1 MKKLDL
7 YLIKTFI
14 GPFVAVFLIV
24 VFSLSMQFVLQFMN
38 ELAGKGL
45 GMRIIFEFMG
55 WASCTLFPNAIPLAT
70 LLASIMT
77 LGNLGERN
85 ELLAMKAAGVSLMRI
100 LAPLMVVSVL
110 ISIAAFFA
118 ADRLVPLAFNKV
130 YTLKSDISRT
140 RDEIKIPVG
149 IFYDGIEGYNLRIS
163 GRDEETDM
171 MYNLVIYDHTGNSG
185 NNDNMILAD
194 SGRIHITPD
203 KQNLIFD
210 LYNGCSYVEENQM
223 NYRDTSLNLIR
234 TRFEEQQLV
243 IPLDNYSFER
253 SSEDQYGDEIKSLGL
268 KRLSHD
274 RDSISRR
281 VDTMV
286 MHQIPR
292 FMSVIGMRYLFQLD
306 TLKPDSAYIGNL
318 DLDSLRQDFTP
329 EEMERMYHYASDKSQ
344 QGLEQLQQFYIET
357 KYNMG
362 VLRRIDIE
370 MILKF
375 TLSLSCLLFFF
386 VGAPL
391 GAIIRKGGLGA
402 PVIISI
408 FLYLIYYIIDI
419 IGRKLSKGSLPP
431 LVGTLISTAILLP
444 ISILLTRKSTQDSSL
459 FNIDTYKEFFRRIGK
474 WTAKRYHRFINLF
487 RRGGG
492 KIRIVYMGTPEFAV
506 APLEKLLQ
514 AGYEVVCVV
523 TSVDKPAGRGMAVR
537 ESAVKQYAVAHNIPV
552 LQPEKLKDPE
562 FLAQLAALKANLFV
576 VVAFR
581 MLPKEVWQMPS
592 MGTFNLHASLLP
604 QYRGA
609 APINWAIIRGEKF
622 TGVTT
627 FLLDEQIDTGKILFQ
642 ENCAIEEYED
652 AGALHDK
659 LMKMGAD
666 LVLKTV
672 DAMENHRTKPYEQSP
687 GMNKT
692 LYPAP
697 KLTRDNCHIDW
708 TRSARNVSLLIRGL
722 SPYPAAWTTLVKD
735 DGGAAADGAANSSTR
750 LGIKLYDSYVVP
762 CGDDDPRTPG
772 QITTD
777 GKTFLEVR
785 CGKNALRILSLQLSG
800 KKRMDIADFLRGF
813 REPETYRFE

>member
-7 YLIKTFI
+7 YLIKKFI
-14 GPFVAVFLIV
+14 GPFIAVFLIV
-24 VFSLSMQFVLQFMN
+24 VFSLSMQFLWQFIN
-38 ELAGKGL
+38 DLAGKGL
-45 GMRIIFEFMG
+45 GIGVIFEFMG

-130 YTLKSDISRT
+130 YTLKSDIT
-140 RDEIKIPVG
+140 KTKDEIKIPTG
-149 IFYDGIEGYNLRIS
+149 IFYDGIEGYNLRIAS
-163 GRDEETDM
+163 RNDDTDM
-171 MYNLVIYDHTGNSG
+171 MYDLIIYDHTGNSG
-185 NNDNMILAD
+185 NSDNVILAD
-194 SGRIHITPD
+194 SGRIQITPD
-203 KQNLIFD
+203 KKNLIFD
-210 LYNGCSYVEENQM
+210 LYSGCSYTEDNKM
-223 NYRDTSLNLIR
+223 NYRDTTLDLIR
-234 TRFEEQQLV
+234 SRFDEQQMI
-243 IPLDNYSFER
+243 IPLDNYTFER

-268 KRLSHD
+268 KRLHTD
-274 RDSISRR
+274 RDSIARQ

-286 MHQIPR
+286 KRQTPR
-292 FMSVIGMRYLFQLD
+292 FMSVMGMRYLYQLD
-306 TLKPDSAYIGNL
+306 TLRADSTYLACL
-318 DLDSLRQDFTP
+318 DVDSLRQDFTHQQHL
-329 EEMERMYHYASDKSQ
+329 RANQSALGKAQ
-344 QGLEQLQQFYIET
+344 QGVEQVNQFYIET
-357 KYNMG
+357 KYNLG
-362 VLRRIDIE
+362 IIRRIDIE

-375 TLSLSCLLFFF
+375 TLSISCLLFFF

-408 FLYLIYYIIDI
+408 FFYLIYYIIDI
-419 IGRKLSKGSLPP
+419 IGRKLAKGSLPP

-459 FNIDTYKEFFRRIGK
+459 FNMDTYKEFFRRIGK
-474 WTAKRYHRFINLF
+474 WIAKRYHRFINLF

-514 AGYEVVCVV
+514 AGYEVAAVV
-523 TSVDKPAGRGMAVR
+523 TTADKPAGRGMAVR
-537 ESAVKQYAVAHNIPV
+537 ESAVKQYAVAHGIPV
-552 LQPEKLKDPE
+552 LQPEKLKDPA
-562 FLAQLAALKANLFV
+562 FLEQLAALKANLFV

-581 MLPKEVWQMPS
+581 MLPKEVWQMPAL
-592 MGTFNLHASLLP
+592 GTFNLHASLLP

-642 ENCAIEEYED
+642 ENCSIEDYED

-672 DAMENHRTKPYEQSP
+672 DALENHRTKPYEQTL
-687 GMNKT
+687 GLNKT

-708 TRSARNVSLLIRGL
+708 SRSARAVHLLIRGL
-722 SPYPAAWTTLVKD
+722 SPYPAAWTTLVKE
-735 DGGAAADGAANSSTR
+735 DGTQ
-750 LGIKLYDSYVVP
+750 LGIKLYDTYVVP
-762 CGDDDPRTPG
+762 CADDDPRTPG
-772 QITTD
+772 HITTD

-785 CGKNALRILSLQLSG
+785 CGHNTLRILSLQLSG

>member
-24 VFSLSMQFVLQFMN
+24 VFSLSMQFVLQFMSD
-38 ELAGKGL
+38 LAGKGL
-45 GMRIIFEFMG
+45 GMRVIFEFMG

-85 ELLAMKAAGVSLMRI
+85 ELLAMKAAGISLMRI

-118 ADRLVPLAFNKV
+118 ADRLVPHAFNKV
-130 YTLKSDISRT
+130 YTLRSDIMKT
-140 RDEIKIPVG
+140 NDEIKIPTG
-149 IFYDGIEGYNLRIS
+149 IFYDGIEGYNLRIAS
-163 GRDEETDM
+163 RDDDTDM
-171 MYNLVIYDHTGNSG
+171 MYDLVIYDHSGNSG
-185 NNDNMILAD
+185 NSDNVILAD
-194 SGRIHITPD
+194 SGRIQITPD
-203 KQNLIFD
+203 KRNLIFD
-210 LYNGCSYVEENQM
+210 LYSGCSYTEENQM
-223 NYRDTSLNLIR
+223 TFRDTTLNLIR
-234 TRFEEQQLV
+234 SDFDEQQM
-243 IPLDNYSFER
+243 IISLDNYTFER

-268 KRLSHD
+268 KRLRVD
-274 RDSISRR
+274 RDSLSRK

-286 MHQIPR
+286 IRQTPR
-292 FMSVIGMRYLFQLD
+292 FMSVMGMRYLYQLD
-306 TLKPDSAYIGNL
+306 TLRADSAYVGVL
-318 DLDSLRQDFTP
+318 DLDSLRQDFTHQQQLRVNQ
-329 EEMERMYHYASDKSQ
+329 MALSKAQ
-344 QGLEQLQQFYIET
+344 QGLDQVQQFYVET
-357 KYNMG
+357 RYDLGLIRK
-362 VLRRIDIE
+362 IDIE

-375 TLSLSCLLFFF
+375 TLSISCLLFFF

-408 FLYLIYYIIDI
+408 FFYLIYYIIDI
-419 IGRKLSKGSLPP
+419 IGRKLAKGSLPP

-459 FNIDTYKEFFRRIGK
+459 FNMDTYKEFFRRIGK
-474 WTAKRYHRFINLF
+474 WIAKRYHRFINLF

-492 KIRIVYMGTPEFAV
+492 KVRIVYMGTPEFAV

-514 AGYEVVCVV
+514 AGYEVVGVV
-523 TSVDKPAGRGMAVR
+523 TAVDKPAGRGMAVR

-642 ENCAIEEYED
+642 ENCPIEDYED

-672 DAMENHRTKPYEQSP
+672 DAMENHRTKPYEQSL

-722 SPYPAAWTTLVKD
+722 SPYPAAWTTLVRD
-735 DGGAAADGAANSSTR
+735 DGTQ

-762 CGDDDPRTPG
+762 CDDDDPRTPG

-777 GKTFLEVR
+777 GRTFLEVR
-785 CGKNALRILSLQLSG
+785 CGKNVLRILSLQLSG

-813 REPETYRFE
+813 RDPETYRFE

>member
-7 YLIKTFI
+7 YLIKTFL
-14 GPFVAVFLIV
+14 GPFLVVFLIV
-24 VFSLSMQFVLQFMN
+24 VFSLSMQFIYTFVN
-38 ELAGKGL
+38 ELMGKGL
-45 GMRIIFEFMG
+45 GMKVIFEFMG

-100 LAPLMVVSVL
+100 LAPLMVVSAL

-118 ADRLVPLAFNKV
+118 ADRLVPHAFNKV
-130 YTLKSDISRT
+130 YTLKNDIVRT
-140 RDEIKIPVG
+140 RDEIKIPTG

-163 GRDEETDM
+163 SRDDDTDM
-171 MYNLVIYDHTGNSG
+171 MYDLIIYDHTGNSG
-185 NNDNMILAD
+185 NNDNVILAD

-210 LYNGCSYVEENQM
+210 LYNGCSYMEENQM
-223 NYRDTSLNLIR
+223 NYRDTTVNLVR
-234 TRFEEQQLV
+234 SRFEEQQLI
-243 IPLDNYSFER
+243 IPLENYTFER
-253 SSEDQYGDEIKSLGL
+253 SEDSYGDEIKSLGL
-268 KRLSHD
+268 KRLHND
-274 RDSISRR
+274 RDSLSRLI
-281 VDTMV
+281 DTTAMRQS
-286 MHQIPR
+286 HR
-292 FMSVIGMRYLFQLD
+292 FLSGSGMRYLFQLD
-306 TLKPDSAYIGNL
+306 TLRPDSTYVGNIN
-318 DLDSLRQDFTP
+318 LDSLQQDLTP
-329 EEMERMYHYASDKSQ
+329 H
-344 QGLEQLQQFYIET
+344 QLQHIYQVAADRTQTGLDQIGQYTVES
-357 KYNMG
+357 KYHLS
-362 VLRRIDIE
+362 VVRRIDIE

-408 FLYLIYYIIDI
+408 FIYLIYYIIDI
-419 IGRKLSKGSLPP
+419 IGRKLAKGSLPP

-459 FNIDTYKEFFRRIGK
+459 FNLDTYKEFFRRIGK
-474 WTAKRYHRFINLF
+474 WTSKRFHRFLNLF

-506 APLEKLLQ
+506 APLERLLQ
-514 AGYEVVCVV
+514 AGYEVAGVV
-523 TSVDKPAGRGMAVR
+523 TTVDKPSGRGLAVR
-537 ESAVKQYAVAHNIPV
+537 ESAVKQYAVAHGIPV

-581 MLPKEVWQMPS
+581 MLPKEVWAMPS
-592 MGTFNLHASLLP
+592 LGTFNLHASLLP

-642 ENCAIEEYED
+642 ENCAIEDYED

-659 LMKMGAD
+659 LMKMGAE

-672 DAMENHRTKPYEQSP
+672 DAIENHRTKPYEQTL
-687 GMNKT
+687 GFNKT

-708 TRSARNVSLLIRGL
+708 TQGARSISLLIRGL
-722 SPYPAAWTTLVKD
+722 SPYPAAWTTLVKE
-735 DGGAAADGAANSSTR
+735 DGTS
-750 LGIKLYDSYVVP
+750 LGVKLFDSYVVP
-762 CGDDDPRTPG
+762 CPDDDPRRPG
-772 QITTD
+772 QLTTD
-777 GKTFLEVR
+777 GKSWIEVR
-785 CGKNALRILSLQLSG
+785 CGKNALRILNLQLSG
-800 KKRMDIADFLRGF
+800 KKRMDTADFLRGF
-813 REPETYRFE
+813 REPESYRFE

>member
-24 VFSLSMQFVLQFMN
+24 VFSLSMQFIYSFVN
-38 ELAGKGL
+38 ELMGKGL
-45 GMRIIFEFMG
+45 GFGVIAEFMG

-100 LAPLMVVSVL
+100 LAPLMIVSVL
-110 ISIAAFFA
+110 ISIGAFFA

-130 YTLKSDISRT
+130 YTLKADIGRT
-140 RDEIKIPVG
+140 RDEIKIPTG
-149 IFYDGIEGYNLRIS
+149 IFYAGIEGYNLRIS
-163 GRDEETDM
+163 ARDEVTDM
-171 MYNLVIYDHTGNSG
+171 MYDLVIYDHTGNSG
-185 NNDNMILAD
+185 NSDNVILAD
-194 SGRIHITPD
+194 SGRMRITPD
-203 KQNLIFD
+203 KKNLIFD
-210 LYNGCSYVEENQM
+210 LYSGCSYSENNQM
-223 NYRDTSLNLIR
+223 NYRDTTLELLRS
-234 TRFEEQQLV
+234 RFEEQQMI
-243 IPLDNYSFER
+243 IPLDNYTFER
-253 SSEDQYGDEIKSLGL
+253 SSEDQYGDEIKALGL
-268 KRLSHD
+268 KRLHHD
-274 RDSISRR
+274 RDSLSRR
-281 VDTMV
+281 VDTVV
-286 MHQIPR
+286 MRQLPR
-292 FMSVIGMRYLFQLD
+292 FMSVMGMHYLYQLD
-306 TLKPDSAYIGNL
+306 TLRPDSAYIGCL
-318 DLDSLRQDFTP
+318 YVDSLSQDFTP
-329 EEMERMYHYASDKSQ
+329 QQHLRVNQTSVSKAQ
-344 QGLEQLQQFYIET
+344 QGLEQVNQFYIET
-357 KYNMG
+357 KYDLG
-362 VLRRIDIE
+362 IIRRINIE

-375 TLSLSCLLFFF
+375 TLSISCLLFFF

-408 FLYLIYYIIDI
+408 FFYLIYYIIDI
-419 IGRKLSKGSLPP
+419 IGRKLAKGSLPP

-444 ISILLTRKSTQDSSL
+444 VSILLTRKSTQDSSL
-459 FNIDTYKEFFRRIGK
+459 FNMDTYKEFFRRIGK
-474 WTAKRYHRFINLF
+474 WITKRYHRFINLF

-492 KIRIVYMGTPEFAV
+492 KVRIVYMGTPEFAV

-514 AGYEVVCVV
+514 AGYEVAGVV
-523 TSVDKPAGRGMAVR
+523 TAVDKPAGRGMAVR
-537 ESAVKQYAVAHNIPV
+537 ESAVKQYAVARGIPV
-552 LQPEKLKDPE
+552 LQPEKLRDPD

-642 ENCAIEEYED
+642 ENCAIEDYED

-672 DAMENHRTKPYEQSP
+672 DAMENHRTKPYEQSL

-708 TRSARNVSLLIRGL
+708 TGSARRVSLLIRGL

-735 DGGAAADGAANSSTR
+735 DGTQ

-762 CGDDDPRTPG
+762 CADDDPRTPG
-772 QITTD
+772 QLTTD
-777 GKTFLEVR
+777 GKSWIEVR
-785 CGKNALRILSLQLSG
+785 CGQQALRILSLQLSG
-800 KKRMDIADFLRGF
+800 KKRMDVADFLRGF
-813 REPETYRFE
+813 REPESYHFE

>member
-1 MKKLDL
+1 
-7 YLIKTFI
+7 
-14 GPFVAVFLIV
+14 
-24 VFSLSMQFVLQFMN
+24 
-38 ELAGKGL
+38 
-45 GMRIIFEFMG
+45 
-55 WASCTLFPNAIPLAT
+55 
-70 LLASIMT
+70 
-77 LGNLGERN
+77 
-85 ELLAMKAAGVSLMRI
+85 
-100 LAPLMVVSVL
+100 
-110 ISIAAFFA
+110 
-118 ADRLVPLAFNKV
+118 
-130 YTLKSDISRT
+130 
-140 RDEIKIPVG
+140 
-149 IFYDGIEGYNLRIS
+149 
-163 GRDEETDM
+163 
-171 MYNLVIYDHTGNSG
+171 
-185 NNDNMILAD
+185 
-194 SGRIHITPD
+194 
-203 KQNLIFD
+203 
-210 LYNGCSYVEENQM
+210 
-223 NYRDTSLNLIR
+223 
-234 TRFEEQQLV
+234 
-243 IPLDNYSFER
+243 
-253 SSEDQYGDEIKSLGL
+253 
-268 KRLSHD
+268 
-274 RDSISRR
+274 
-281 VDTMV
+281 
-286 MHQIPR
+286 
-292 FMSVIGMRYLFQLD
+292 
-306 TLKPDSAYIGNL
+306 
-318 DLDSLRQDFTP
+318 
-329 EEMERMYHYASDKSQ
+329 MERMYHYATDKSQ
-344 QGLEQLQQFYIET
+344 QGLEQLQQFSVET

-408 FLYLIYYIIDI
+408 FIYLIYYIIDI

-474 WTAKRYHRFINLF
+474 WTTKRYHRFINLF

-492 KIRIVYMGTPEFAV
+492 KVRIVYMGTPEFAV

-514 AGYEVVCVV
+514 AGYEVVGVV
-523 TSVDKPAGRGMAVR
+523 TAVDKPAGRGMAVR

-642 ENCAIEEYED
+642 ENCPIEDYED

-672 DAMENHRTKPYEQSP
+672 DAMENHRTKPYEQSL

-722 SPYPAAWTTLVKD
+722 SPYPAAWTTLVRD
-735 DGGAAADGAANSSTR
+735 DGTQ

-762 CGDDDPRTPG
+762 CDDDDPRTPG

-777 GKTFLEVR
+777 GRTFLEVR
-785 CGKNALRILSLQLSG
+785 CGKNVLRILSLQLSG

-813 REPETYRFE
+813 RDPETYRFE

>member
-24 VFSLSMQFVLQFMN
+24 VFSLSMQFIWQFIYD
-38 ELAGKGL
+38 LAGKGL
-45 GMRIIFEFMG
+45 GMGVIFEFMG

-100 LAPLMVVSVL
+100 LAPLMIVSVL
-110 ISIAAFFA
+110 ISIGAFFA
-118 ADRLVPLAFNKV
+118 ADRLVPHAFNKV
-130 YTLKSDISRT
+130 YTLRADILRT
-140 RDEIKIPVG
+140 RDEIKIPTG

-163 GRDEETDM
+163 SRNDDTDM
-171 MYNLVIYDHTGNSG
+171 MYDLVIYDHTGNSG
-185 NNDNMILAD
+185 NNDNVIMAD
-194 SGRIHITPD
+194 SGRLYITPD

-210 LYNGCSYVEENQM
+210 LYSGCSYTETNEM
-223 NYRDTSLNLIR
+223 NYRDTTLELLRS
-234 TRFEEQQLV
+234 RFDEQQM
-243 IPLDNYSFER
+243 IISLDNYTFER

-268 KRLSHD
+268 KRLRTD
-274 RDSISRR
+274 RDSLARR
-281 VDTMV
+281 VDTAV
-286 MHQIPR
+286 MRQTPR
-292 FMSVIGMRYLFQLD
+292 FMSVMGMHYLYQLD
-306 TLKPDSAYIGNL
+306 TLRPDSAYIGVLNV
-318 DLDSLRQDFTP
+318 DSLRRDFT
-329 EEMERMYHYASDKSQ
+329 EQQVLRMNQSAVGKAQ
-344 QGLEQLQQFYIET
+344 QGLEQVSQFYIET
-357 KYNMG
+357 KYDLG
-362 VLRRIDIE
+362 LIRRIDIE

-375 TLSLSCLLFFF
+375 TLSISCLLFFF

-408 FLYLIYYIIDI
+408 FFYLIYYIIDI
-419 IGRKLSKGSLPP
+419 IGRKLAKGSLPP

-459 FNIDTYKEFFRRIGK
+459 FNMDTYKEFFRRIGK
-474 WTAKRYHRFINLF
+474 WIAKRYHRFINLF

-492 KIRIVYMGTPEFAV
+492 KVRIVYMGTPEFAV
-506 APLEKLLQ
+506 APLEKLLE
-514 AGYEVVCVV
+514 AGYEVAGVV
-523 TSVDKPAGRGMAVR
+523 TAVDKPAGRGMAVR
-537 ESAVKQYAVAHNIPV
+537 ESAVKQYAVARGIPV

-642 ENCAIEEYED
+642 ENCPIEDYED

-672 DAMENHRTKPYEQSP
+672 DALENHRTKPYEQSL
-687 GMNKT
+687 GMNRT

-708 TRSARNVSLLIRGL
+708 TASARRVSLLIRGL

-735 DGGAAADGAANSSTR
+735 DGTQ

-762 CGDDDPRTPG
+762 CDDDDPRTPG
-772 QITTD
+772 QLTTD
-777 GKTFLEVR
+777 GKSWIEVR
-785 CGKNALRILSLQLSG
+785 CGQQALRILSLQLSG
-800 KKRMDIADFLRGF
+800 KKRMDVADFLRGF
-813 REPETYRFE
+813 REPESYHFE

>member
-24 VFSLSMQFVLQFMN
+24 VFSLSMQFIYSFVN
-38 ELAGKGL
+38 ELMGKGL
-45 GMRIIFEFMG
+45 GFGVIAEFMG

-100 LAPLMVVSVL
+100 LAPLMIVSVL
-110 ISIAAFFA
+110 ISIGAFFA

-130 YTLKSDISRT
+130 YTLKADIGRT
-140 RDEIKIPVG
+140 RDEIKIPTG
-149 IFYDGIEGYNLRIS
+149 IFYAGIEGYNLRIS
-163 GRDEETDM
+163 ARDEVTDM
-171 MYNLVIYDHTGNSG
+171 MYDLVIYDHTGNSG
-185 NNDNMILAD
+185 NSDNVILAD
-194 SGRIHITPD
+194 SGRMRITPD
-203 KQNLIFD
+203 KKNLIFD
-210 LYNGCSYVEENQM
+210 LYSGCSYSENNQM
-223 NYRDTSLNLIR
+223 NYRDTTLELLRS
-234 TRFEEQQLV
+234 RFEEQQMI
-243 IPLDNYSFER
+243 IPLDNYTFER
-253 SSEDQYGDEIKSLGL
+253 SSEDQYGDEIKALGL
-268 KRLSHD
+268 KRLHHD
-274 RDSISRR
+274 RDSLSRR
-281 VDTMV
+281 VDTVV
-286 MHQIPR
+286 MRQLPR
-292 FMSVIGMRYLFQLD
+292 FMSVMGMHYLYQLD
-306 TLKPDSAYIGNL
+306 TLRPDSAYIGCL
-318 DLDSLRQDFTP
+318 YVDSLSQDFTP
-329 EEMERMYHYASDKSQ
+329 QQHLRVNQTSVSKAQ
-344 QGLEQLQQFYIET
+344 QGLEQVNQFYIET
-357 KYNMG
+357 KYDLG
-362 VLRRIDIE
+362 IIRRISIE

-375 TLSLSCLLFFF
+375 TLSISCLLFFF

-408 FLYLIYYIIDI
+408 FFYLIYYIIDI
-419 IGRKLSKGSLPP
+419 IGRKLAKGSLPP

-459 FNIDTYKEFFRRIGK
+459 FNMDTYKEFFRRIGK
-474 WTAKRYHRFINLF
+474 WITKRYHRFINLF

-492 KIRIVYMGTPEFAV
+492 KVRIVYMGTPEFAV

-514 AGYEVVCVV
+514 AGYEVAGVV
-523 TSVDKPAGRGMAVR
+523 TAVDKPAGRGMAVR
-537 ESAVKQYAVAHNIPV
+537 ESAVKQYAVAHGIPV
-552 LQPEKLKDPE
+552 LQPEKLRDPD

-642 ENCAIEEYED
+642 ENCAIEDYED

-672 DAMENHRTKPYEQSP
+672 DAMENHRTKPYEQSL

-708 TRSARNVSLLIRGL
+708 TGSARRVSLLIRGL

-735 DGGAAADGAANSSTR
+735 DGTQ

-762 CGDDDPRTPG
+762 CADDDPRTPG
-772 QITTD
+772 QLTTD
-777 GKTFLEVR
+777 GKSWIEVR
-785 CGKNALRILSLQLSG
+785 CGQKALRILSLQLSG
-800 KKRMDIADFLRGF
+800 KKRMDVADFLRGF
-813 REPETYRFE
+813 REPESYHFE

>member
-24 VFSLSMQFVLQFMN
+24 VFSLSMQFIYSFVN
-38 ELAGKGL
+38 ELMGKGL
-45 GMRIIFEFMG
+45 GFGVIAEFMG

-100 LAPLMVVSVL
+100 LAPLMIVSVL
-110 ISIAAFFA
+110 ISIGAFFA

-130 YTLKSDISRT
+130 YTLKADIGRT
-140 RDEIKIPVG
+140 RDEIKIPTG
-149 IFYDGIEGYNLRIS
+149 IFYAGIEGYNLRIS
-163 GRDEETDM
+163 ARDEVTDM
-171 MYNLVIYDHTGNSG
+171 MYDLVIYDHTGNSG
-185 NNDNMILAD
+185 NSDNVILAD
-194 SGRIHITPD
+194 SGRMRITPD
-203 KQNLIFD
+203 KKNLIFD
-210 LYNGCSYVEENQM
+210 LYSGCSYSENNQM
-223 NYRDTSLNLIR
+223 NYRDTTLELLRS
-234 TRFEEQQLV
+234 RFEEQQMI
-243 IPLDNYSFER
+243 IPLDNYTFER
-253 SSEDQYGDEIKSLGL
+253 SSEDQYGDEIKALGL
-268 KRLSHD
+268 KRLHHD
-274 RDSISRR
+274 RDSLSRR
-281 VDTMV
+281 VDTVV
-286 MHQIPR
+286 MRQLPR
-292 FMSVIGMRYLFQLD
+292 FMSVMGMHYLYQLD
-306 TLKPDSAYIGNL
+306 TLRPDSAYIGCL
-318 DLDSLRQDFTP
+318 YVDSLSQDFTP
-329 EEMERMYHYASDKSQ
+329 QQHLRVNQTSVSKAQ
-344 QGLEQLQQFYIET
+344 QGLEQVNQFYIET
-357 KYNMG
+357 KYDLG
-362 VLRRIDIE
+362 IIRRISIE

-375 TLSLSCLLFFF
+375 TLSISCLLFFF

-408 FLYLIYYIIDI
+408 FFYLIYYIIDI
-419 IGRKLSKGSLPP
+419 IGRKLAKGSLPP

-459 FNIDTYKEFFRRIGK
+459 FNMDTYKEFFRRIGK
-474 WTAKRYHRFINLF
+474 WITKRYHRFINLF

-492 KIRIVYMGTPEFAV
+492 KVRIVYMGTPEFAV

-514 AGYEVVCVV
+514 AGYEVAGVV
-523 TSVDKPAGRGMAVR
+523 TAVDKPAGRGMAVR
-537 ESAVKQYAVAHNIPV
+537 ESAVKQYAVAHGIPV
-552 LQPEKLKDPE
+552 LQPEKLKDPD

-642 ENCAIEEYED
+642 ENCAIEDYED

-672 DAMENHRTKPYEQSP
+672 DAMENHRTKPYEQSL

-708 TRSARNVSLLIRGL
+708 TGSARRVSLLIRGL

-735 DGGAAADGAANSSTR
+735 DGTQ

-762 CGDDDPRTPG
+762 CADDDPRTPG
-772 QITTD
+772 QLTTD
-777 GKTFLEVR
+777 GKSWIEVR
-785 CGKNALRILSLQLSG
+785 CGQKALRILSLQLSG
-800 KKRMDIADFLRGF
+800 KKRMDVADFLRGF
-813 REPETYRFE
+813 REPESYHFE

>member
-24 VFSLSMQFVLQFMN
+24 VFSLSMQFVLQFMSD
-38 ELAGKGL
+38 LAGKGL
-45 GMRIIFEFMG
+45 GMRVIFEFMG

-85 ELLAMKAAGVSLMRI
+85 ELLAMKAAGISLMRI

-118 ADRLVPLAFNKV
+118 ADRLVPHAFNKV
-130 YTLKSDISRT
+130 YTLRSDIMKT
-140 RDEIKIPVG
+140 NDEIKIPTG
-149 IFYDGIEGYNLRIS
+149 IFYDGIEGYNLRIAS
-163 GRDEETDM
+163 RDDDTDM
-171 MYNLVIYDHTGNSG
+171 MYDLVIYDHSGNSG
-185 NNDNMILAD
+185 NSDNVILAD
-194 SGRIHITPD
+194 SGRIQITPD
-203 KQNLIFD
+203 KRNLIFD
-210 LYNGCSYVEENQM
+210 LYSGCSYTEENQM
-223 NYRDTSLNLIR
+223 TFRDTTLNLIR
-234 TRFEEQQLV
+234 SDFDEQQM
-243 IPLDNYSFER
+243 IISLDNYTFER

-268 KRLSHD
+268 KRLRVD
-274 RDSISRR
+274 RDSLSRK

-286 MHQIPR
+286 IRQTPR
-292 FMSVIGMRYLFQLD
+292 FMSVMGMRYLYQLD
-306 TLKPDSAYIGNL
+306 TLRADSAYVGVL
-318 DLDSLRQDFTP
+318 DLDSLRQDFTHQQQLRVNQ
-329 EEMERMYHYASDKSQ
+329 MALSKAQ
-344 QGLEQLQQFYIET
+344 QGLDQVQQFYVET
-357 KYNMG
+357 RYDLGLIRK
-362 VLRRIDIE
+362 IDIE

-375 TLSLSCLLFFF
+375 TLSISCLLFFF

-408 FLYLIYYIIDI
+408 FFYLIYYIIDI
-419 IGRKLSKGSLPP
+419 IGRKLAKGSLPP

-459 FNIDTYKEFFRRIGK
+459 FNMDTYKEFFRRIGK
-474 WTAKRYHRFINLF
+474 WIAKRYHRFINLF

-492 KIRIVYMGTPEFAV
+492 KVRIVYMGTPEFAV

-514 AGYEVVCVV
+514 AGYEVVGVV
-523 TSVDKPAGRGMAVR
+523 TAVDKPAGRGMAVR

-642 ENCAIEEYED
+642 ENCPIEDYED

-672 DAMENHRTKPYEQSP
+672 DAMENHRTKPYEQSL

-722 SPYPAAWTTLVKD
+722 SPYPAAWTTLVRD
-735 DGGAAADGAANSSTR
+735 DGTQ

-777 GKTFLEVR
+777 GRTFLEVR

-813 REPETYRFE
+813 RDPETYRFE

>member
-7 YLIKTFI
+7 YLIKKFI
-14 GPFVAVFLIV
+14 GPFIAVFLIV
-24 VFSLSMQFVLQFMN
+24 VFSLSMQFLWQFIN
-38 ELAGKGL
+38 DLAGKGL
-45 GMRIIFEFMG
+45 GIGVIFEFMG

-130 YTLKSDISRT
+130 YTLKSDIT
-140 RDEIKIPVG
+140 KTKDEIKIPTG
-149 IFYDGIEGYNLRIS
+149 IFYDGIEGYNLRIAS
-163 GRDEETDM
+163 RNDDTDM
-171 MYNLVIYDHTGNSG
+171 MYDLIIYDHTGNSG
-185 NNDNMILAD
+185 NSDNVILAD
-194 SGRIHITPD
+194 SGRIQITPD
-203 KQNLIFD
+203 KKNLIFD
-210 LYNGCSYVEENQM
+210 LYSGCSYTEDNKM
-223 NYRDTSLNLIR
+223 NYRDTTLDLIR
-234 TRFEEQQLV
+234 SRFDEQQMI
-243 IPLDNYSFER
+243 IPLDNYTFER

-268 KRLSHD
+268 KRLHTD
-274 RDSISRR
+274 RDSIARQ

-286 MHQIPR
+286 KRQTPR
-292 FMSVIGMRYLFQLD
+292 FMSVMGMRYLYQLD
-306 TLKPDSAYIGNL
+306 TLRADSTYLACL
-318 DLDSLRQDFTP
+318 DVDSLRQDFTHQQHL
-329 EEMERMYHYASDKSQ
+329 RANQSALGKAQ
-344 QGLEQLQQFYIET
+344 QGVEQVNQFYIET
-357 KYNMG
+357 KYNLG
-362 VLRRIDIE
+362 IIRRIDIE

-375 TLSLSCLLFFF
+375 TLSISCLLFFF

-408 FLYLIYYIIDI
+408 FFYLIYYIIDI
-419 IGRKLSKGSLPP
+419 IGRKLAKGSLPP

-459 FNIDTYKEFFRRIGK
+459 FNMDTYKEFFRRIGK
-474 WTAKRYHRFINLF
+474 WIAKRYHRFINLF

-514 AGYEVVCVV
+514 AGYEVAAVV
-523 TSVDKPAGRGMAVR
+523 TTVDKPAGRGMAVR
-537 ESAVKQYAVAHNIPV
+537 ESAVKQYAVAHGIPV
-552 LQPEKLKDPE
+552 LQPEKLKDPA
-562 FLAQLAALKANLFV
+562 FLEQLAALKANLFV

-581 MLPKEVWQMPS
+581 MLPKEVWQMPAL
-592 MGTFNLHASLLP
+592 GTFNLHASLLP

-642 ENCAIEEYED
+642 ENCSIEDYED

-672 DAMENHRTKPYEQSP
+672 DALENHRTKPYEQTL
-687 GMNKT
+687 GLNKT

-708 TRSARNVSLLIRGL
+708 SRSARAVHLLIRGL
-722 SPYPAAWTTLVKD
+722 SPYPAAWTTLVKE
-735 DGGAAADGAANSSTR
+735 DGTQ
-750 LGIKLYDSYVVP
+750 LGIKLYDTYVVP
-762 CGDDDPRTPG
+762 CADDDPRTPG
-772 QITTD
+772 HITTD

-785 CGKNALRILSLQLSG
+785 CGHNALRILSLQLSG

-813 REPETYRFE
+813 RDPETYRFE

>member
-24 VFSLSMQFVLQFMN
+24 VFSLSMQFIYSFVN
-38 ELAGKGL
+38 ELMGKGL
-45 GMRIIFEFMG
+45 GFGVIAEFMG

-100 LAPLMVVSVL
+100 LAPLMIVSVL
-110 ISIAAFFA
+110 ISIGAFFA

-130 YTLKSDISRT
+130 YTLKADIGRT
-140 RDEIKIPVG
+140 RDEIKIPTG

-163 GRDEETDM
+163 DRNEDTDM
-171 MYNLVIYDHTGNSG
+171 MYELVIYDHTGNSG
-185 NNDNMILAD
+185 NSDNVILAD
-194 SGRIHITPD
+194 SGRMRITPD
-203 KQNLIFD
+203 KKNLIFD
-210 LYNGCSYVEENQM
+210 LYSGCSYNETNQM
-223 NYRDTSLNLIR
+223 NYRDTTLELLRS
-234 TRFEEQQLV
+234 RFEEQQMI
-243 IPLDNYSFER
+243 IPLDNYTFER
-253 SSEDQYGDEIKSLGL
+253 STEDQYGDEIKALGL
-268 KRLSHD
+268 KRLHHD
-274 RDSISRR
+274 RDSLSRR
-281 VDTMV
+281 VDTVV
-286 MHQIPR
+286 MRQMTR
-292 FMSVIGMRYLFQLD
+292 FMSVMGMHYLYQLD
-306 TLKPDSAYIGNL
+306 TIRPDSAYIGCL
-318 DLDSLRQDFTP
+318 YVDSLSQDFTSQQHL
-329 EEMERMYHYASDKSQ
+329 RVNQTSVGKAQ
-344 QGLEQLQQFYIET
+344 QGLEQVNQFYIET
-357 KYNMG
+357 KYDLG
-362 VLRRIDIE
+362 IIRRINIE

-375 TLSLSCLLFFF
+375 TLSISCLLFFF

-408 FLYLIYYIIDI
+408 FFYLIYYIIDI
-419 IGRKLSKGSLPP
+419 IGRKLAKGSLPP

-492 KIRIVYMGTPEFAV
+492 KVRIVYMGTPEFAV

-514 AGYEVVCVV
+514 AGYEVVGVV
-523 TSVDKPAGRGMAVR
+523 TAVDKPAGRGMAVR
-537 ESAVKQYAVAHNIPV
+537 ESAVKQYAVTHNIPV

-562 FLAQLAALKANLFV
+562 FLAQLASLKANLFV

-642 ENCAIEEYED
+642 ENCPIEEYED

-672 DAMENHRTKPYEQSP
+672 DAMENHRTKPYEQSL

-735 DGGAAADGAANSSTR
+735 DGGATADGAANSSAR

-813 REPETYRFE
+813 RDPETYRFE

>member
-7 YLIKTFI
+7 YLIKTFL

-24 VFSLSMQFVLQFMN
+24 VFALSTQFIYMYVNDLM
-38 ELAGKGL
+38 GKGL
-45 GMRIIFEFMG
+45 GFKVIAEFMG

-100 LAPLMVVSVL
+100 LAPLMIVSIL

-118 ADRLVPLAFNKV
+118 ADRLVPYAFNKV
-130 YTLKSDISRT
+130 YTLKADIGRT
-140 RDEIKIPVG
+140 RDEIKIPTG

-163 GRDEETDM
+163 GRDYDSDM
-171 MYNLVIYDHTGNSG
+171 MYELVIYDHTGNSG
-185 NNDNMILAD
+185 NNDNVIMAD
-194 SGRIHITPD
+194 SGRMRITPD
-203 KQNLIFD
+203 KKNLIFD
-210 LYNGCSYVEENQM
+210 LYSGCAYTETNEM
-223 NYRDTSLNLIR
+223 TYRDTTLELLRS
-234 TRFEEQQLV
+234 RFEEQQMI
-243 IPLDNYSFER
+243 IPLDSYSFER

-268 KRLSHD
+268 KRLHTD
-274 RDSISRR
+274 RDSIARL
-281 VDTMV
+281 VDTAV
-286 MHQIPR
+286 MRQVPR
-292 FMSVIGMRYLFQLD
+292 FNSVMGMRYLYQLD
-306 TLKPDSAYIGNL
+306 TLRPDSAYIACLNV
-318 DLDSLRQDFTP
+318 DSLRREFNPQQQLRVNQMALD
-329 EEMERMYHYASDKSQ
+329 RAQ
-344 QGLEQLQQFYIET
+344 QGLEQVRQFEIET
-357 KYNMG
+357 RYNMA
-362 VLRRIDIE
+362 LIRRIDIE

-375 TLSLSCLLFFF
+375 TLSISCLLFFF

-408 FLYLIYYIIDI
+408 FFYLIYYIIDI
-419 IGRKLSKGSLPP
+419 IGRKLAKGSLPP
-431 LVGTLISTAILLP
+431 LVGTLISTAVLLP

-459 FNIDTYKEFFRRIGK
+459 FNMDTYKEFFRRIGK
-474 WTAKRYHRFINLF
+474 WITKRYHRFINLF

-492 KIRIVYMGTPEFAV
+492 KVRIVYMGTPEFAV
-506 APLEKLLQ
+506 APLEKLQQ
-514 AGYEVVCVV
+514 AGYEVVGVV
-523 TSVDKPAGRGMAVR
+523 TAVDKPAGRGMAVR
-537 ESAVKQYAVAHNIPV
+537 ESAVKQYAVAHGIPV
-552 LQPEKLKDPE
+552 LQPDKLKDPA

-642 ENCAIEEYED
+642 ENCAIEDYED

-672 DAMENHRTKPYEQSP
+672 DAMENHRTKPYEQSL

-708 TRSARNVSLLIRGL
+708 SRSARSVSLLIRGL
-722 SPYPAAWTTLVKD
+722 SPYPAAWTTLVKE
-735 DGGAAADGAANSSTR
+735 DGTQ
-750 LGIKLYDSYVVP
+750 LGVKLYDTYVVP
-762 CGDDDPRTPG
+762 CADDDPRTPG
-772 QITTD
+772 QLTTD
-777 GKTFLEVR
+777 GKSWIEVR
-785 CGKNALRILSLQLSG
+785 CGKQALRILSLQLSG
-800 KKRMDIADFLRGF
+800 KKRMDVSDFLRGF

>member
-24 VFSLSMQFVLQFMN
+24 VFSLSMQFIYSFVN
-38 ELAGKGL
+38 ELMGKGL
-45 GMRIIFEFMG
+45 GFGVIAEFMG

-100 LAPLMVVSVL
+100 LAPLMIVSVL
-110 ISIAAFFA
+110 ISIGAFFA

-130 YTLKSDISRT
+130 YTLKADIGRT
-140 RDEIKIPVG
+140 RDEIKIPTG

-163 GRDEETDM
+163 ERNEDTDM
-171 MYNLVIYDHTGNSG
+171 MYELVIYDHTGNSG
-185 NNDNMILAD
+185 NSDNVILAD
-194 SGRIHITPD
+194 SGRMRITPD
-203 KQNLIFD
+203 KKNLIFD
-210 LYNGCSYVEENQM
+210 LYSGCSYNETNQM
-223 NYRDTSLNLIR
+223 NYRDTTLELLRS
-234 TRFEEQQLV
+234 RFEEQQMI
-243 IPLDNYSFER
+243 IPLDNYTFER
-253 SSEDQYGDEIKSLGL
+253 STEDQYGDEIKALGL
-268 KRLSHD
+268 KRLHHD
-274 RDSISRR
+274 RDSLSRR
-281 VDTMV
+281 LDTVV
-286 MHQIPR
+286 MRQIPR
-292 FMSVIGMRYLFQLD
+292 FMSVMGMHYLYQLD
-306 TLKPDSAYIGNL
+306 TIRPDSAYIGCL
-318 DLDSLRQDFTP
+318 YVDSLSRDFTP
-329 EEMERMYHYASDKSQ
+329 QQHLRVNQTSVGKAQ
-344 QGLEQLQQFYIET
+344 QGLEQMNQFYIET
-357 KYNMG
+357 KYDLG
-362 VLRRIDIE
+362 IIRRINIE

-375 TLSLSCLLFFF
+375 TLSISCLLFFF

-408 FLYLIYYIIDI
+408 FFYLIYYIIDI
-419 IGRKLSKGSLPP
+419 IGRKLAKGSLPP

-459 FNIDTYKEFFRRIGK
+459 FNMDTYKEFFRRIGK
-474 WTAKRYHRFINLF
+474 WITKRYHRFINLF

-492 KIRIVYMGTPEFAV
+492 KVRIVYMGTPDFAV

-514 AGYEVVCVV
+514 AGYEVAGVV
-523 TSVDKPAGRGMAVR
+523 TAVDKPAGRGMAVR
-537 ESAVKQYAVAHNIPV
+537 ESAVKQYAVAHGIPV
-552 LQPEKLKDPE
+552 LQPEKLKDPD

-642 ENCAIEEYED
+642 ENCAIEDYED

-672 DAMENHRTKPYEQSP
+672 DAMENHRTKPYEQSL
-687 GMNKT
+687 GMSKT

-708 TRSARNVSLLIRGL
+708 TASARRVSLLIRGL

-735 DGGAAADGAANSSTR
+735 DGTQ

-762 CGDDDPRTPG
+762 CADDDPRTPG
-772 QITTD
+772 QLTTD
-777 GKTFLEVR
+777 GKSWIEVR
-785 CGKNALRILSLQLSG
+785 CGQQALRVLSLQLSG
-800 KKRMDIADFLRGF
+800 KKRMDVADFLRGF
-813 REPETYRFE
+813 REPESYHFE

>member
-24 VFSLSMQFVLQFMN
+24 VFSLSMQFIYSFVN
-38 ELAGKGL
+38 ELMGKGL
-45 GMRIIFEFMG
+45 GFGVIAEFMG

-100 LAPLMVVSVL
+100 LAPLMIVSVL
-110 ISIAAFFA
+110 ISIGAFFA

-130 YTLKSDISRT
+130 YTLKADIGRT
-140 RDEIKIPVG
+140 RDEIKIPTG
-149 IFYDGIEGYNLRIS
+149 IFYAGIEGYNLRIS
-163 GRDEETDM
+163 ARDEVTDM
-171 MYNLVIYDHTGNSG
+171 MYDLVIYDHTGNSG
-185 NNDNMILAD
+185 NSDNVILAD
-194 SGRIHITPD
+194 SGRMRITPD
-203 KQNLIFD
+203 KKNLIFD
-210 LYNGCSYVEENQM
+210 LYSGCSYSENNQM
-223 NYRDTSLNLIR
+223 NYRDTTLELLRS
-234 TRFEEQQLV
+234 RFEEQQMI
-243 IPLDNYSFER
+243 IPLDNYTFER
-253 SSEDQYGDEIKSLGL
+253 SSEDQYGDEIKALGL
-268 KRLSHD
+268 KRLHHD
-274 RDSISRR
+274 RDSLSRR
-281 VDTMV
+281 VDTVV
-286 MHQIPR
+286 MRQLPR
-292 FMSVIGMRYLFQLD
+292 FMSVMGMHYLYQLD
-306 TLKPDSAYIGNL
+306 TLRPDSAYIGCL
-318 DLDSLRQDFTP
+318 YVDSLSQDFTP
-329 EEMERMYHYASDKSQ
+329 QQHLRVNQTSVSKAQ
-344 QGLEQLQQFYIET
+344 QGLEQVNQFYIET
-357 KYNMG
+357 KYDLG
-362 VLRRIDIE
+362 IIRRINIE

-375 TLSLSCLLFFF
+375 TLSISCLLFFF

-408 FLYLIYYIIDI
+408 FFYLIYYIIDI
-419 IGRKLSKGSLPP
+419 IGRKLAKGSLPP

-459 FNIDTYKEFFRRIGK
+459 FNMDTYKEFFRRIGK
-474 WTAKRYHRFINLF
+474 WITKRYHRFINLF

-492 KIRIVYMGTPEFAV
+492 KVRIVYMGTPEFAV

-514 AGYEVVCVV
+514 AGYEVAGVV
-523 TSVDKPAGRGMAVR
+523 TAVDKPAGRGMAVR
-537 ESAVKQYAVAHNIPV
+537 ESAVKQYAMAHGIPV
-552 LQPEKLKDPE
+552 LQPEKLRDPD

-642 ENCAIEEYED
+642 ENCAIEDYED

-708 TRSARNVSLLIRGL
+708 TGSARRVSLLIRGL

-735 DGGAAADGAANSSTR
+735 DGTQ

-762 CGDDDPRTPG
+762 CADDDPRTPG
-772 QITTD
+772 QLTTD
-777 GKTFLEVR
+777 GKSWIEVR
-785 CGKNALRILSLQLSG
+785 CGQQALRILSLQLSG
-800 KKRMDIADFLRGF
+800 KKRMDVADFLRGF
-813 REPETYRFE
+813 REPESYHFE